1 MLIEDTV
8 RAIRQAEADRQRRRA
23 EELRRAM
30 PVARLD
36 AIIEDLETM
45 HLRGGIKVSV
55 AMIQRIELFLAT
67 LPSDCRHEFPLRTTI
82 TRVMDNLYQ
91 VQDCL
96 LSRKDGYRDQ
106 LRRVDEALDRDDYS
120 AA

>member
-8 RAIRQAEADRQRRRA
+8 RAIQQADADRQRRRA
-23 EELRRAM
+23 EQRRRAV

-36 AIIEDLETM
+36 AILEELERM
-45 HLRGGIKVSV
+45 HLRGGIKVS
-55 AMIQRIELFLAT
+55 AQMITRIEDYLQS
-67 LPSDCRHEFPLRTTI
+67 LPPDCRHEFPLRTTI

-106 LRRVDEALDRDDYS
+106 LRRVDEALERDDSS